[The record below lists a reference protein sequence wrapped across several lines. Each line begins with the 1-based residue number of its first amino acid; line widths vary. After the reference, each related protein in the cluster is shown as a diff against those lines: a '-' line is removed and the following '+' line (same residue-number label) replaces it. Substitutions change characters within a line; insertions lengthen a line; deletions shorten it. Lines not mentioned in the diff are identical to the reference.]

1 MSETSASH
9 LSRRRFLERS
19 LAYGA
24 VAAAPSTA
32 ATEVSASAARRPA
45 ETRFSLWC
53 APGGLI
59 SPTQPSDEPAVVDF
73 VEKCARHG
81 VTHLVPT
88 RGSPILAQ
96 AAEEKGIVMHPY
108 MAFNSHGA
116 RRMRAT
122 WSLNYIGL
130 PYGSAQLKEK
140 LDRHRPIWNSPRSVL
155 SIGEFAR
162 QHPDWWA
169 LDREGDRELKVGS
182 RLSMSLAVPEVRA
195 DMVDRYMNIVEE
207 SGGRG
212 IQVEFVSELR
222 DAHGAAIHGY
232 EPPMVEAYR
241 KRYGKSP
248 SGLPNHDPEWLRFR
262 ADFVTETLRELRRRM
277 KDRHP
282 EAPVTIAVI
291 AQDLAGPHGD
301 RYLGAFQD
309 LRAWLDE
316 SLMDELY
323 LWFRTT
329 SDVKR
334 VERCTSQ
341 LSELIRGRCPLIVEL
356 SCYHVGS
363 FQDPKLMLEAARAA
377 LANGAESVGMYRGH
391 AVDQLNF
398 WPLIEEIRSLG

>member
-1 MSETSASH
+1 MSESSSSN

-19 LAYGA
+19 LACGA
-24 VAAAPSTA
+24 VAAAPSA
-32 ATEVSASAARRPA
+32 AAKAVSASAAKRSGEP
-45 ETRFSLWC
+45 RFSLWC

-59 SPTQPSDEPAVVDF
+59 SPTHPSDEPAVIDF

-81 VTHLVPT
+81 VTDLVPT
-88 RGSPILAQ
+88 RGSRILAQ
-96 AAEEKGIVMHPY
+96 AAGEKGIVMHPY

-116 RRMRAT
+116 RRMRAN

-130 PYGSAQLKEK
+130 PYGSAKLKEN
-140 LDRHRPIWNSPRSVL
+140 LDRHRPIWNSPRAVMTASA
-155 SIGEFAR
+155 FAKV
-162 QHPDWWA
+162 HPDWWA

-182 RLSMSLAVPEVRA
+182 RLSMSLAVPEVRSY
-195 DMVDRYMNIVEE
+195 MVDRYMNIVEE
-207 SGGRG
+207 SGGHG

-222 DAHGAAIHGY
+222 DSHGAAIHGY
-232 EPPMVEAYR
+232 EAPMVEEYR

-248 SGLPNHDPEWLRFR
+248 AGLPNHDPEWLRFR
-262 ADFVTETLRELRRRM
+262 AGFVTGTLRKLRRRM
-277 KDRHP
+277 KARHP

-316 SLMDELY
+316 ALMDELY

-329 SDVKR
+329 SDVRR
-334 VERCTSQ
+334 VERYTSQ

-377 LANGAESVGMYRGH
+377 LDNGADSVGMYRGH

-398 WPLIEEIRSLG
+398 WPLIEKIRSLG

>member
-1 MSETSASH
+1 MSDPSASN
-9 LSRRRFLERS
+9 LSRRRFLQRS

-24 VAAAPSTA
+24 VAASPSTA
-32 ATEVSASAARRPA
+32 AKAVSATAAKRAGQPG
-45 ETRFSLWC
+45 FSLWC

-59 SPTQPSDEPAVVDF
+59 SPTQPSNEPAVFDF

-88 RGSPILAQ
+88 RGSRILAQ
-96 AAEEKGIVMHPY
+96 AAGEKGIMMHPY

-116 RRMRAT
+116 RRMRAN

-130 PYGSAQLKEK
+130 PYGSARLKEK
-140 LDRHRPIWNSPRSVL
+140 LDRHRPIWNSPRAVL
-155 SIGEFAR
+155 SIGEFAKA
-162 QHPDWWA
+162 HPHWWA
-169 LDREGDRELKVGS
+169 LDREGNRELKVGS

-195 DMVDRYMNIVEE
+195 DLVERYLNIVEE
-207 SGGRG
+207 SGGHG

-222 DAHGAAIHGY
+222 DARGAAVHGY
-232 EPPMVEAYR
+232 ELPMVEEYR
-241 KRYGKSP
+241 KRHGKSP

-262 ADFVTETLRELRRRM
+262 AGFVTETLRELRRRM
-277 KDRHP
+277 KARDP

-301 RYLGAFQD
+301 RYLAAFQD

-334 VERCTSQ
+334 VERYTSQ
-341 LSELIRGRCPLIVEL
+341 LSKLIRGRCPLIVEL

>member
-1 MSETSASH
+1 MSESSSSN

-24 VAAAPSTA
+24 VAAAPPATA
-32 ATEVSASAARRPA
+32 EVVEASAPKRPA
-45 ETRFSLWC
+45 DPRFSLWC

-59 SPTQPSDEPAVVDF
+59 SPTRRSDETAVAGF

-88 RGSPILAQ
+88 RGSRILAQ
-96 AAEEKGIVMHPY
+96 AAGEKGIVMHPY

-116 RRMRAT
+116 RRMRAN

-130 PYGSAQLKEK
+130 PYGSARLQEK
-140 LDRHRPIWNSPRSVL
+140 LDRHRPIWNSPRAVL
-155 SIGEFAR
+155 STGAFAKE
-162 QHPDWWA
+162 HPDWWA
-169 LDREGDRELKVGS
+169 LDREGDRELKLGS
-182 RLSMSLAVPEVRA
+182 RLSMSLAVPEVRTY
-195 DMVDRYMNIVEE
+195 MVDRYMQIVEE
-207 SGGRG
+207 SGGCG
-212 IQVEFVSELR
+212 VQVEFVSELR
-222 DAHGAAIHGY
+222 DGHGAAIHGY
-232 EPPMVEAYR
+232 EPPMAEAYR

-248 SGLPNHDPEWLRFR
+248 SGLANHDPDWLRFR
-262 ADFVTETLRELRRRM
+262 AGFVTETLRELRRRL
-277 KDRHP
+277 KERHP
-282 EAPVTIAVI
+282 EAPLTIAVI
-291 AQDLAGPHGD
+291 AQDLAGPRGD

-309 LRAWLDE
+309 LRTWLDE

-329 SDVKR
+329 SDVSR
-334 VERCTSQ
+334 VERYTSQ
-341 LSELIRGRCPLIVEL
+341 LAELIQGRCPLIVEL

-363 FQDPKLMLEAARAA
+363 FQDPNLMLEAARTA

-398 WPLIEEIRSLG
+398 WPLIEKIRSLG

>member
-1 MSETSASH
+1 MSESSSSN

-19 LAYGA
+19 LVYGA
-24 VAAAPSTA
+24 VATAPT
-32 ATEVSASAARRPA
+32 ASAKPVSPSAPKRSGDP
-45 ETRFSLWC
+45 RFSLWC

-59 SPTQPSDEPAVVDF
+59 SPTQPADEPAVFEF

-88 RGSPILAQ
+88 RGSRILAQ
-96 AAEEKGIVMHPY
+96 AAREKGIVMHPY

-116 RRMRAT
+116 RRMRAN

-130 PYGSAQLKEK
+130 PYGSARLKEK
-140 LDRHRPIWNSPRSVL
+140 LDRHRPIWNSPRAVL
-155 SIGEFAR
+155 SIGAFAKE
-162 QHPDWWA
+162 HPDWWA
-169 LDREGDRELKVGS
+169 LDREGDRELKLGS
-182 RLSMSLAVPEVRA
+182 RLSLSLAVPEVRSY
-195 DMVDRYMNIVEE
+195 MVDRYLEIVEE
-207 SGGRG
+207 SGGHG
-212 IQVEFVSELR
+212 VQVEFVSELR
-222 DAHGAAIHGY
+222 DSHGAAIHGY
-232 EPPMVEAYR
+232 ETPMVQEYK

-248 SGLPNHDPEWLRFR
+248 SGLPNHDPDWLRFR
-262 ADFVTETLRELRRRM
+262 AGFVTETLRELRRRM
-277 KDRHP
+277 KVLHP

-316 SLMDELY
+316 SLTDELY

-329 SDVKR
+329 SDLTR
-334 VERCTSQ
+334 VERYTSQ
-341 LSELIRGRCPLIVEL
+341 LAELIRGRCPLIVEL

-363 FQDPKLMLEAARAA
+363 FQDPKLMLEAARIA
-377 LANGAESVGMYRGH
+377 LANGADSVGMYRGH

>member
-1 MSETSASH
+1 MSESSSSN

-19 LAYGA
+19 LACGA

-32 ATEVSASAARRPA
+32 ARAVSASAAKRSGEP
-45 ETRFSLWC
+45 RFSLWC

-59 SPTQPSDEPAVVDF
+59 SPTQPSDEPAVIEF

-81 VTHLVPT
+81 VTDLVPT
-88 RGSPILAQ
+88 RGSRILVR
-96 AAEEKGIVMHPY
+96 AAGEKGIVMHPY

-116 RRMRAT
+116 RRMRAN

-130 PYGSAQLKEK
+130 PYGSAKLKEK
-140 LDRHRPIWNSPRSVL
+140 LDRHRPIWNSPRAVMSA
-155 SIGEFAR
+155 SAFAKE
-162 QHPDWWA
+162 HPDWWA

-182 RLSMSLAVPEVRA
+182 RLSMSLAVPEVRSY
-195 DMVDRYMNIVEE
+195 MVDRYMNIVEE
-207 SGGRG
+207 SGGHG

-222 DAHGAAIHGY
+222 DSHGAAIHGY
-232 EPPMVEAYR
+232 EAPMVEEYR

-248 SGLPNHDPEWLRFR
+248 AGLPNHDPEWLRFR
-262 ADFVTETLRELRRRM
+262 AGFVTGTLRELRRRM
-277 KDRHP
+277 TARHP

-291 AQDLAGPHGD
+291 AQDLASPHGD

-316 SLMDELY
+316 ALMDELY

-329 SDVKR
+329 SDVRR
-334 VERCTSQ
+334 VERYTSQ

-363 FQDPKLMLEAARAA
+363 FQDPKLMLEAARVA
-377 LANGAESVGMYRGH
+377 LANGADSMGMYRGH

-398 WPLIEEIRSLG
+398 WPLIEKIRSLG

>member
-1 MSETSASH
+1 MSESSSSN

-19 LAYGA
+19 LVYGA
-24 VAAAPSTA
+24 VATAPT
-32 ATEVSASAARRPA
+32 ASAKPVSPSAPKRSGDP
-45 ETRFSLWC
+45 RFSLWC

-59 SPTQPSDEPAVVDF
+59 SPTQPADEPAVFEF

-88 RGSPILAQ
+88 RGSLILAQ
-96 AAEEKGIVMHPY
+96 AAREKGIVMHPY

-116 RRMRAT
+116 RRMRAN

-130 PYGSAQLKEK
+130 PYGSVRLKKK
-140 LDRHRPIWNSPRSVL
+140 LDRHRPIWNSPRAVL
-155 SIGEFAR
+155 SIGSFAKE
-162 QHPDWWA
+162 HPDWWA
-169 LDREGDRELKVGS
+169 LDREGDRELKLGS
-182 RLSMSLAVPEVRA
+182 RLSMSLAVPEVRSY
-195 DMVDRYMNIVEE
+195 MVDRYLEIVEE
-207 SGGRG
+207 SGGHG
-212 IQVEFVSELR
+212 VQVEFVSELR
-222 DAHGAAIHGY
+222 DGHGAAIHGY

-241 KRYGKSP
+241 KRSGKSP
-248 SGLPNHDPEWLRFR
+248 SGLPNHDPDWLRFR
-262 ADFVTETLRELRRRM
+262 AGFVTETLRELRRRM
-277 KDRHP
+277 KALHP

-334 VERCTSQ
+334 VERYTSQ

-363 FQDPKLMLEAARAA
+363 FQDPKLMLEAARVA
-377 LANGAESVGMYRGH
+377 LANGADSVGMYRGH

-398 WPLIEEIRSLG
+398 WPLIEEIRSLA

>member
-1 MSETSASH
+1 MSEPSASN

-24 VAAAPSTA
+24 AAAAPSTA
-32 ATEVSASAARRPA
+32 AKAVSASAAKRPR
-45 ETRFSLWC
+45 EPRFSLWC

-59 SPTQPSDEPAVVDF
+59 SPTQPSDEPAVIDF

-88 RGSPILAQ
+88 RGSPILAR
-96 AAEEKGIVMHPY
+96 AAGEKGIVMHPY

-116 RRMRAT
+116 RRMRAN

-130 PYGSAQLKEK
+130 PYGSARLKKK
-140 LDRHRPIWNSPRSVL
+140 LDRHRPIWNSPRAVMSA
-155 SIGEFAR
+155 SAFAKE
-162 QHPDWWA
+162 HPDWWA

-207 SGGRG
+207 SGGHG

-222 DAHGAAIHGY
+222 DDHGAAIHGY

-248 SGLPNHDPEWLRFR
+248 SGLPNHDPQWLRFR
-262 ADFVTETLRELRRRM
+262 AGFVTETLRELRCRM
-277 KDRHP
+277 KARHSQ
-282 EAPVTIAVI
+282 APVSIAVI
-291 AQDLAGPHGD
+291 AQDLEGPHGD

-329 SDVKR
+329 SDVRR
-334 VERCTSQ
+334 VERHTSR
-341 LSELIRGRCPLIVEL
+341 LAELIRGRCPLIVEL

-363 FQDPKLMLEAARAA
+363 FQDPKLMLEAARIA
-377 LANGAESVGMYRGH
+377 LANGADSVGMYRGH

-398 WPLIEEIRSLG
+398 WPLIEKIRSLV

>member
-1 MSETSASH
+1 MSEPSASN

-32 ATEVSASAARRPA
+32 AKAVSGSAAKRSREPG
-45 ETRFSLWC
+45 FSLWC

-59 SPTQPSDEPAVVDF
+59 SPSRPSDEPAVIDF

-81 VTHLVPT
+81 VTQLIPT
-88 RGSPILAQ
+88 RGSPTLAQ
-96 AAEEKGIVMHPY
+96 AAAEKGIVMHPY

-116 RRMRAT
+116 RRMRAN

-130 PYGSAQLKEK
+130 PYGSAKLKEK
-140 LDRHRPIWNSPRSVL
+140 LDRHRPIWNSPRAVL
-155 SIGEFAR
+155 SVSPFAKK
-162 QHPDWWA
+162 HPDWWA
-169 LDREGDRELKVGS
+169 LDREGDRELEVGS
-182 RLSMSLAVPEVRA
+182 RLSMSLAVPEVRSY
-195 DMVDRYMNIVEE
+195 MVDRYMNIVED
-207 SGGRG
+207 SGGHG
-212 IQVEFVSELR
+212 IQVEFVSEFR
-222 DAHGAAIHGY
+222 DRHGAAIHGY
-232 EPPMVEAYR
+232 EPPMVEEYR

-248 SGLPNHDPEWLRFR
+248 SELPNHDPDWLRFR
-262 ADFVTETLRELRRRM
+262 AGFVTETLRALRRRL
-277 KDRHP
+277 KERRP
-282 EAPVTIAVI
+282 EAPLSIAVI
-291 AQDLAGPHGD
+291 AQDLAGPLGD

-329 SDVKR
+329 SDVNR
-334 VERCTSQ
+334 VERYTSQ
-341 LSELIRGRCPLIVEL
+341 LAELIQGRCPLIVEL

>member
-1 MSETSASH
+1 MSESSSPN

-19 LAYGA
+19 LVYGA
-24 VAAAPSTA
+24 AAAAPTA
-32 ATEVSASAARRPA
+32 SAKPVSASAPKRS
-45 ETRFSLWC
+45 TNSRFSLWC

-88 RGSPILAQ
+88 RGSRILAQ
-96 AAEEKGIVMHPY
+96 AAGEKGIVMHPY

-130 PYGSAQLKEK
+130 PYGSARLKEK

-155 SIGEFAR
+155 SIGAFAKE
-162 QHPDWWA
+162 HPDWWA
-169 LDREGDRELKVGS
+169 LDRDGDRELKPGS
-182 RLSMSLAVPEVRA
+182 RLSMSLAVPGVRSYL
-195 DMVDRYMNIVEE
+195 VDRYLDIVEE
-207 SGGRG
+207 SGGHG
-212 IQVEFVSELR
+212 VQVEFVSELR
-222 DAHGAAIHGY
+222 DGHGAAIHGY
-232 EPPMVEAYR
+232 EPPMVEAFR

-262 ADFVTETLRELRRRM
+262 AGFVTETLRELRRRLGG
-277 KDRHP
+277 RHP
-282 EAPVTIAVI
+282 GAPLTIAVI
-291 AQDLAGPHGD
+291 AQDLEGPHGN

-309 LRAWLDE
+309 LRAWIDE

-329 SDVKR
+329 SDVSR
-334 VERCTSQ
+334 VERYTSQ
-341 LSELIRGRCPLIVEL
+341 VSKLIQGRCPLIVEL

-363 FQDPKLMLEAARAA
+363 FQEPELMLEAARIA
-377 LANGAESVGMYRGH
+377 LANGADSVGMYRGH

-398 WPLIEEIRSLG
+398 WPLIERIRS

>member
-1 MSETSASH
+1 MSESSPSD
-9 LSRRRFLERS
+9 LSRRRFLQRS

-32 ATEVSASAARRPA
+32 AKTVEAVAPKRTGDS
-45 ETRFSLWC
+45 RFFLWC

-59 SPTQPSDEPAVVDF
+59 SPTGPSDEPAVVDF
-73 VEKCARHG
+73 VEKCVRHG
-81 VTHLVPT
+81 VTQLVPT
-88 RGSPILAQ
+88 RGSPILAR
-96 AAEEKGIVMHPY
+96 AAAEKGIVMHPY

-116 RRMRAT
+116 RRMRAN

-130 PYGSAQLKEK
+130 PYGSARLKEK

-155 SIGEFAR
+155 SVGAFAEE
-162 QHPDWWA
+162 HPDWWA
-169 LDREGDRELKVGS
+169 LDRDGDRDLKVGS
-182 RLSMSLAVPEVRA
+182 RLSMSLAVPEVRSYL
-195 DMVDRYMNIVEE
+195 VDRYLEIAEE
-207 SGGRG
+207 SGGHG
-212 IQVEFVSELR
+212 VQVEFVSELR
-222 DAHGAAIHGY
+222 DGHGAAIHGY

-248 SGLPNHDPEWLRFR
+248 SGLPNHDPDWLGFR
-262 ADFVTETLRELRRRM
+262 AGFVTETLRELRRRL
-277 KDRHP
+277 KARRP
-282 EAPVTIAVI
+282 EAPLTIAVI

-301 RYLGAFQD
+301 RYLGTFQD
-309 LRAWLDE
+309 LRTWLDE
-316 SLMDELY
+316 SLMDELH

-329 SDVKR
+329 SDVSR
-334 VERCTSQ
+334 VERYTSQ
-341 LSELIRGRCPLIVEL
+341 IAELIRGRCPLVVEL

-377 LANGAESVGMYRGH
+377 LDNGADSVGMYRGH

>member
-1 MSETSASH
+1 MSEPSASN
-9 LSRRRFLERS
+9 LTRRRFLERS
-19 LAYGA
+19 LACGA

-32 ATEVSASAARRPA
+32 ATAVSASAANHSG

-59 SPTQPSDEPAVVDF
+59 SPTHPSDEPAIVDF

-96 AAEEKGIVMHPY
+96 AAAEKGIVMHPY

-116 RRMRAT
+116 RRMRAN

-130 PYGSAQLKEK
+130 PYGSSKLKEK
-140 LDRHRPIWNSPRSVL
+140 LDRHRPIWNSPRAVL

-207 SGGRG
+207 SGGHG

-222 DAHGAAIHGY
+222 DARGAAIHGY
-232 EPPMVEAYR
+232 EPPMVEEYR

-248 SGLPNHDPEWLRFR
+248 SGMPNHDPEWLRFR
-262 ADFVTETLRELRRRM
+262 AGFVTETLRELRRRM
-277 KDRHP
+277 KGRRPD
-282 EAPVTIAVI
+282 APVSIAVI
-291 AQDLAGPHGD
+291 AQDLDGRHGD

-334 VERCTSQ
+334 VERYTSQ
-341 LSELIRGRCPLIVEL
+341 LSELIQGRCPLIVEL

-377 LANGAESVGMYRGH
+377 LANGADSVGMYRGH

>member
-1 MSETSASH
+1 MSESSSSN

-19 LAYGA
+19 LVYGA
-24 VAAAPSTA
+24 VATAPT
-32 ATEVSASAARRPA
+32 ASAKPVSTSAPKRSGDP
-45 ETRFSLWC
+45 RFSLWC

-59 SPTQPSDEPAVVDF
+59 SPTQPADEPSVFEF

-81 VTHLVPT
+81 VTHLIPT
-88 RGSPILAQ
+88 RGSRILAQ
-96 AAEEKGIVMHPY
+96 AAAEKGMVMHPY

-116 RRMRAT
+116 RRMRAN

-130 PYGSAQLKEK
+130 PYGSARLKEK
-140 LDRHRPIWNSPRSVL
+140 LDRHRPIWNSPRAVL
-155 SIGEFAR
+155 SIGAFAKE
-162 QHPDWWA
+162 HSDWWA
-169 LDREGDRELKVGS
+169 LDREGDRELKLGS
-182 RLSMSLAVPEVRA
+182 RLSLSLAVPEVRSY
-195 DMVDRYMNIVEE
+195 MVDRYLEIVEE
-207 SGGRG
+207 SGGHG
-212 IQVEFVSELR
+212 VQVEFVSELR
-222 DAHGAAIHGY
+222 DSHGAAIHGY
-232 EPPMVEAYR
+232 ETPMVQEYK

-248 SGLPNHDPEWLRFR
+248 SGLPNHDPDWLRFR
-262 ADFVTETLRELRRRM
+262 AGFVTETLRELRRRL
-277 KDRHP
+277 KARHP
-282 EAPVTIAVI
+282 EAPFTIGVI

-334 VERCTSQ
+334 VERYTSQ

-363 FQDPKLMLEAARAA
+363 FQDPKLMLEAARVA
-377 LANGAESVGMYRGH
+377 LANGADSVGMYRGH

-398 WPLIEEIRSLG
+398 WPLIEEIRSLA

>member
-1 MSETSASH
+1 MSEPSASN

-24 VAAAPSTA
+24 AAAAPSTA
-32 ATEVSASAARRPA
+32 AKAVSGSAATRSGDP
-45 ETRFSLWC
+45 RFSLWC

-59 SPTQPSDEPAVVDF
+59 SPTQPSDEPAVIDF
-73 VEKCARHG
+73 VDKCARHG
-81 VTHLVPT
+81 VTDLVPT
-88 RGSPILAQ
+88 RGSRILAQ
-96 AAEEKGIVMHPY
+96 AAGEKGIVMHPY

-116 RRMRAT
+116 RRMRAN

-130 PYGSAQLKEK
+130 PYGSARLKEK
-140 LDRHRPIWNSPRSVL
+140 LDRHRPIWNSPRAVMSA
-155 SIGEFAR
+155 SAFAKE
-162 QHPDWWA
+162 HPDWWA
-169 LDREGDRELKVGS
+169 LDREGKRELKVGS

-195 DMVDRYMNIVEE
+195 NMVDRYMNIVEE
-207 SGGRG
+207 SGGHG

-241 KRYGKSP
+241 KRYGQSP
-248 SGLPNHDPEWLRFR
+248 SGLPNHDPQWLRFR
-262 ADFVTETLRELRRRM
+262 AGFVTETLRELRRRM
-277 KDRHP
+277 KARHSQ
-282 EAPVTIAVI
+282 APVSIAVI
-291 AQDLAGPHGD
+291 AQDLEGPHGD

-309 LRAWLDE
+309 LRTWLDE

-329 SDVKR
+329 SDVRR
-334 VERCTSQ
+334 VERYTSQ
-341 LSELIRGRCPLIVEL
+341 LAELIRGRCPLIVEL

-363 FQDPKLMLEAARAA
+363 FQDPKLMLEAARIA
-377 LANGAESVGMYRGH
+377 LAHGADSVGMYRGH

-398 WPLIEEIRSLG
+398 WPLIEKIRSLG

>member
-1 MSETSASH
+1 MSEPSASH

-19 LAYGA
+19 LACGA

-32 ATEVSASAARRPA
+32 AKAVSASAAKSSGER
-45 ETRFSLWC
+45 RFSLWC

-59 SPTQPSDEPAVVDF
+59 SPTQPSDEAAVIDF

-81 VTHLVPT
+81 VTHLIPT

-96 AAEEKGIVMHPY
+96 AAAEKGIVMHPY

-116 RRMRAT
+116 RRMRAN

-130 PYGSAQLKEK
+130 PYGSAKLKEK
-140 LDRHRPIWNSPRSVL
+140 LDRHRPIWNSPRAVL
-155 SIGEFAR
+155 SVSPFAEK
-162 QHPDWWA
+162 HPDWWA
-169 LDREGDRELKVGS
+169 LDLEGDRELKVGS
-182 RLSMSLAVPEVRA
+182 RLSMSLAVPEVRSY
-195 DMVDRYMNIVEE
+195 MVDRYMNIVEE
-207 SGGRG
+207 SGGHG
-212 IQVEFVSELR
+212 IQVEFVSEFR
-222 DAHGAAIHGY
+222 DRHGAAIHGY
-232 EPPMVEAYR
+232 EPPMVEEYR

-248 SGLPNHDPEWLRFR
+248 SELPNHDPDWLRFR
-262 ADFVTETLRELRRRM
+262 AGFVTETLRALRRRL
-277 KDRHP
+277 KERRP
-282 EAPVTIAVI
+282 EAPLSIAVI
-291 AQDLAGPHGD
+291 AQDLEGPHGD

-316 SLMDELY
+316 SLMDELT

-329 SDVKR
+329 SDVHR
-334 VERCTSQ
+334 VERHTSQ
-341 LSELIRGRCPLIVEL
+341 LAELIQGRCPLIVEL

-363 FQDPKLMLEAARAA
+363 FQDPKLMMGAARTA

>member
-1 MSETSASH
+1 MAYGTASVVSPMPAAAVSPSAP
-9 LSRRRFLERS
+9 ERS
-19 LAYGA
+19 AD
-24 VAAAPSTA
+24 P
-32 ATEVSASAARRPA
+32 
-45 ETRFSLWC
+45 RFSLWC

-59 SPTQPSDEPAVVDF
+59 SPNQPSDEAAVIDF

-96 AAEEKGIVMHPY
+96 AAAEKGIVMHPY

-116 RRMRAT
+116 RRMRAN

-130 PYGSAQLKEK
+130 PYGSAKLKEK

-155 SIGEFAR
+155 SIGEFAK

-195 DMVDRYMNIVEE
+195 NMVDRYMTIVEE
-207 SGGRG
+207 SGGHG

-222 DAHGAAIHGY
+222 DAQGAAIHGY

-241 KRYGKSP
+241 DRYGKSP
-248 SGLPNHDPEWLRFR
+248 TGLTNHDPDWLRFR
-262 ADFVTETLRELRRRM
+262 AGFVTETLRELRRRM
-277 KDRHP
+277 KARHP

-309 LRAWLDE
+309 LSAWLDE

-329 SDVKR
+329 SNVKR
-334 VERCTSQ
+334 VERYTSQ
-341 LSELIRGRCPLIVEL
+341 LSELIRGRCPLVVEL

-363 FQDPKLMLEAARAA
+363 FQDPKLMLEAARTAR
-377 LANGAESVGMYRGH
+377 ANGAESVGMYRGH
-391 AVDQLNF
+391 AVDQLGF

>member
-1 MSETSASH
+1 MSEPSASH

-19 LAYGA
+19 LACGA
-24 VAAAPSTA
+24 VAAAPYPA
-32 ATEVSASAARRPA
+32 ARAVSAAAAKRSGEP
-45 ETRFSLWC
+45 RFSLWC

-59 SPTQPSDEPAVVDF
+59 RPTRPSDEPAVVDF

-88 RGSPILAQ
+88 RGSRILAQ
-96 AAEEKGIVMHPY
+96 AAGEKGIVMHPY

-116 RRMRAT
+116 RRMRAN

-140 LDRHRPIWNSPRSVL
+140 LDRHRPIWNSPRAVL
-155 SIGEFAR
+155 SIGAFAER
-162 QHPDWWA
+162 HPDWWA
-169 LDREGDRELKVGS
+169 LDREGDRDLKVGS

-222 DAHGAAIHGY
+222 DAHGAALHGY
-232 EPPMVEAYR
+232 EPPMVEEYR

-262 ADFVTETLRELRRRM
+262 AGFVTETLRELRRRM
-277 KDRHP
+277 KARHP

-334 VERCTSQ
+334 VERYTSQ

-363 FQDPKLMLEAARAA
+363 FQDPKLMLEAARVA

>member
-1 MSETSASH
+1 MSEPSASN

-24 VAAAPSTA
+24 AAAAPSTA
-32 ATEVSASAARRPA
+32 AKAVSASAAKRPG
-45 ETRFSLWC
+45 EPRFSLWC

-59 SPTQPSDEPAVVDF
+59 SPTQPSDEPAVIDF

-88 RGSPILAQ
+88 RGSPILAR
-96 AAEEKGIVMHPY
+96 AAGEKGIVMHPY

-116 RRMRAT
+116 RRMRAN

-130 PYGSAQLKEK
+130 PYGSARLKEK
-140 LDRHRPIWNSPRSVL
+140 LDRHRPIWNSPRAVMSA
-155 SIGEFAR
+155 SAFAKE
-162 QHPDWWA
+162 HPDWWA
-169 LDREGDRELKVGS
+169 LDREGDREIKVGS

-207 SGGRG
+207 SGGHG

-248 SGLPNHDPEWLRFR
+248 SGLPNHDPQWLRFR
-262 ADFVTETLRELRRRM
+262 AGFVTETLRELRRRM
-277 KDRHP
+277 QARHSQ
-282 EAPVTIAVI
+282 APVSIAVI
-291 AQDLAGPHGD
+291 AQDLEGPHGD

-329 SDVKR
+329 SDVRR
-334 VERCTSQ
+334 VERYTSQ
-341 LSELIRGRCPLIVEL
+341 LAELIRERCPLIVEL

-363 FQDPKLMLEAARAA
+363 FQDPKLMLEAARIA
-377 LANGAESVGMYRGH
+377 LANGADSVGMYRGH

-398 WPLIEEIRSLG
+398 WPLIEKIRSLV

>member
-1 MSETSASH
+1 MSESSSSH

-19 LAYGA
+19 LACGA

-32 ATEVSASAARRPA
+32 AKAVSAASKRSGEP
-45 ETRFSLWC
+45 RFSLWC

-59 SPTQPSDEPAVVDF
+59 SPTQPSDEPAVIDF

-81 VTHLVPT
+81 VTDLVPT
-88 RGSPILAQ
+88 RGSRILAR
-96 AAEEKGIVMHPY
+96 AAGAQGIVMHPY

-116 RRMRAT
+116 RRMRAN

-130 PYGSAQLKEK
+130 PYGSARLKEK
-140 LDRHRPIWNSPRSVL
+140 LDRHRPIWNSPRAVL
-155 SIGEFAR
+155 SIGEFAKE
-162 QHPDWWA
+162 HPDWWA

-182 RLSMSLAVPEVRA
+182 RLSMSLAVPEVRSY
-195 DMVDRYMNIVEE
+195 MVDRYMDIVEE
-207 SGGRG
+207 SGGHG

-222 DAHGAAIHGY
+222 DSHGAAIHGY
-232 EPPMVEAYR
+232 EPPMVEEYR
-241 KRYGKSP
+241 QRYGKSP
-248 SGLPNHDPEWLRFR
+248 TGLPNHDPEWLRFR
-262 ADFVTETLRELRRRM
+262 AGFVTGTLRELRRRM
-277 KDRHP
+277 TARHP

-329 SDVKR
+329 SDVGQ
-334 VERCTSQ
+334 VERYTSQ

-363 FQDPKLMLEAARAA
+363 FQDPKLMLEAARVA

-398 WPLIEEIRSLG
+398 WPLIEKIRSFS